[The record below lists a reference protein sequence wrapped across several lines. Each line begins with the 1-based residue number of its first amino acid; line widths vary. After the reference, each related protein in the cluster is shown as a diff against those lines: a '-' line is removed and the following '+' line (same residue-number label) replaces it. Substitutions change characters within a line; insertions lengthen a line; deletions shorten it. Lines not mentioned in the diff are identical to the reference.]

1 MEYKARS
8 SNWLSSVA
16 ATSPIAPL
24 LDVATGLPF
33 SSPIANLIALPLL
46 LWAMSSWTVYI
57 VTLKRKVGIES
68 ISGPIL
74 FATHVICFVYFTL
87 GAQGVHIVH
96 IGLLLSNARKS
107 GAVDVSSRSQRRVR
121 QVARESSQARN

>member
-1 MEYKARS
+1 M
-8 SNWLSSVA
+8 A
-16 ATSPIAPL
+16 AISPIAPL

-107 GAVDVSSRSQRRVR
+107 GAVDVSSRSQQRVR